1 MRLDHLLSREKCEGE
16 EPEHDPRSR
25 VERVERFSELTRK
38 RREADRRGEEPKKKM
53 PATSQPFLSI
63 PSLYRFEGLPDN
75 GKTSSLLSCQ
85 RDGRRPHLE
94 NCTGKESKQ
103 TLRRVAVKPSKKF

>member
-1 MRLDHLLSREKCEGE
+1 MSKAERKPSVSYADAQKRSSYEETPEGRPARRRAE
-16 EPEHDPRSR
+16 E
-25 VERVERFSELTRK
+25 
-38 RREADRRGEEPKKKM
+38 KM

-103 TLRRVAVKPSKKF
+103 TLRRVAVKPSKKS

>member
-38 RREADRRGEEPKKKM
+38 RRKADRRGEEPKKKM
-53 PATSQPFLSI
+53 PATSQTVLGVFLHCIALKVRQSKAK
-63 PSLYRFEGLPDN
+63 LQKLFAVEAADGARTLKTAQ
-75 GKTSSLLSCQ
+75 GK
-85 RDGRRPHLE
+85 RA
-94 NCTGKESKQ
+94 KQ
-103 TLRRVAVKPSKKF
+103 TLRRGAV

>member
-1 MRLDHLLSREKCEGE
+1 MTRGRNEQSGAEAK
-16 EPEHDPRSR
+16 
-25 VERVERFSELTRK
+25 RK
-38 RREADRRGEEPKKKM
+38 RSGCEEAKFIRGKRRKADRRGEEPKKKM
-53 PATSQPFLSI
+53 PATSRSFLSI

-75 GKTSSLLSCQ
+75 GKTSSLLSRQ

-103 TLRRVAVKPSKKF
+103 TLRRVAVKPSKKS

>member
-53 PATSQPFLSI
+53 PATSQPFLKYSFTV
-63 PSLYRFEGLPDN
+63 SLSGFVPAGD
-75 GKTSSLLSCQ
+75 
-85 RDGRRPHLE
+85 
-94 NCTGKESKQ
+94 
-103 TLRRVAVKPSKKF
+103 

>member
-1 MRLDHLLSREKCEGE
+1 MSKAERKLSVSYADAQKRSSYEETPEGRPARRRAE
-16 EPEHDPRSR
+16 E
-25 VERVERFSELTRK
+25 
-38 RREADRRGEEPKKKM
+38 KM
-53 PATSQPFLSI
+53 PATSRSFLSI

-75 GKTSSLLSCQ
+75 GKTSSLLPCQ

-103 TLRRVAVKPSKKF
+103 TLRRVAAKPSKKS

>member
-1 MRLDHLLSREKCEGE
+1 MSKAEQKPSESYADAQMRSSYEETPEGRPARRRAE
-16 EPEHDPRSR
+16 E
-25 VERVERFSELTRK
+25 
-38 RREADRRGEEPKKKM
+38 KM

-75 GKTSSLLSCQ
+75 GKTSSLLSRQ

-103 TLRRVAVKPSKKF
+103 TLRRVAAKPSKKS

>member
-1 MRLDHLLSREKCEGE
+1 MTRGRNEQSGAEAK
-16 EPEHDPRSR
+16 
-25 VERVERFSELTRK
+25 RK
-38 RREADRRGEEPKKKM
+38 RSGCEEAKFIRGKRRKADRRGEEPKKKM

-103 TLRRVAVKPSKKF
+103 TLRRVAVKPSKKS